1 MKKTGILFVFL
12 CASVLI
18 LSMTFRVNQDDKWPV
33 PDKYK
38 KMKNPFA
45 TSTDSEQN
53 GKMLYATHCKSC
65 HGTKGKGDGTK
76 AKELKTKVP
85 DLTSA
90 AVKGEADG
98 AIYYKTFFGK
108 DDMPGFEKKIGEE
121 EDRWLLVNYVKKLQ

>member
-1 MKKTGILFVFL
+1 MKNTVFVIAFL
-12 CASVLI
+12 CASVFL
-18 LSMTFRVNQDDKWPV
+18 LSMTYHVNQDDKWPV

-45 TSTDSEQN
+45 KTTDSEQN

-76 AKELKTKVP
+76 AAALKTKVP

-90 AVKGEADG
+90 AVKAEPDG
-98 AIYYKTFFGK
+98 AIYFKTFFGK
-108 DDMPGFEKKIGEE
+108 EDMPGFEKKVIEE
-121 EDRWLLVNYVKKLQ
+121 EDRWLLVNYIKGL